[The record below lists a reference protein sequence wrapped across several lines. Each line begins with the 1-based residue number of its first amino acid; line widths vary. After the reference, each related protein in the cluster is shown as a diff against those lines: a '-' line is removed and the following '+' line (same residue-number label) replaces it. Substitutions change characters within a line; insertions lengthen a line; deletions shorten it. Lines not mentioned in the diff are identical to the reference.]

1 MTDSDNT
8 GHTVGMT
15 DSTNPDVTPGSGYA
29 TFRIFGSLRTECA
42 ARGIPATVEVPLPA
56 EGATA
61 RSIAE
66 AMEIPLH
73 MVEGVFVNHKVHGI
87 NHIVMPGDRAAFV
100 PYDVPGPHRVS
111 LGIRDAGLNP
121 DR

>member
-1 MTDSDNT
+1 MSSTDNSSEGITQPIGSDGSVPT
-8 GHTVGMT
+8 GGH
-15 DSTNPDVTPGSGYA
+15 A
-29 TFRIFGSLRTECA
+29 TFRIFGSLRAECA
-42 ARGIPATVEVPLPA
+42 ARGIAATIEYPLPP
-56 EGATA
+56 EGASA
-61 RSIAE
+61 KSIAE
-66 AMEIPLH
+66 QLEIPLH

-87 NHIVMPGDRAAFV
+87 NHIVLPGDRAAFV

>member
-1 MTDSDNT
+1 MTENDARAGGLPGGD
-8 GHTVGMT
+8 
-15 DSTNPDVTPGSGYA
+15 TPAEGGFA

-42 ARGIPATVEVPLPA
+42 ARGIPATVDVTLPP

-61 RSIAE
+61 KAVAE
-66 AMEIPLH
+66 SMDIPLH
-73 MVEGVFVNHKVHGI
+73 MVEGVFVNHKVYGI
-87 NHIVMPGDRAAFV
+87 NHVVVPGDRAAFV